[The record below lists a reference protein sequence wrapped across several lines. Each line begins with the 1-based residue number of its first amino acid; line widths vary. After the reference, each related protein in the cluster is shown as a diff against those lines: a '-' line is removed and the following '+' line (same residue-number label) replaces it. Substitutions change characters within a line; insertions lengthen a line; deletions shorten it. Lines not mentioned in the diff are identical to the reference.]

1 LNAFNAA
8 IFRIYKQKFCH
19 SLIFP
24 HRAQNQHSQNHSAL
38 IVIAAQ
44 IIGQTIF
51 GYNTKY
57 ILGTR
62 QKHPNKYL
70 NAQQTLMLSHVL
82 DYTHSGRKLKIV
94 IRKKPILCHYSQ
106 TFCDQGADLFKM
118 AARPYAKLRLNTIL
132 YLLWVL

>member
-70 NAQQTLMLSHVL
+70 NREQTRMHRKEL
-82 DYTHSGRKLKIV
+82 DRIPSERKWKIA
-94 IRKKPILCHYSQ
+94 IRK
-106 TFCDQGADLFKM
+106 
-118 AARPYAKLRLNTIL
+118 
-132 YLLWVL
+132 